1 MMTERSPIVG
11 DLLEEYREVV
21 RPRRGRIRAAIWFV
35 TQLISL
41 LRPWM
46 WGVILGVT
54 LGVSNL
60 IWTAVAPLADD
71 EPPVILALGLAIL
84 TTWVIAGFAA
94 ERRSRRF
101 RDAIVAGAVV
111 AALSMA
117 IFSSANFA
125 RKMIFLDTI
134 QHRLDWQGLL
144 QRYQA
149 SGSDDLRS
157 FVIREQ
163 VEGLP
168 GGILFS
174 LAAGAF
180 CGALGGAYSS
190 WRREQPSR
198 MDVT

>member
-1 MMTERSPIVG
+1 MRKGDPVIG

-21 RPRRGRIRAAIWFV
+21 RPRRGSFGAAIWFV
-35 TQLISL
+35 MQLASL

-46 WGVILGVT
+46 WGLILGVT
-54 LGVSNL
+54 LGIANL
-60 IWTAVAPLADD
+60 ISTAVAPLADD
-71 EPPVILALGLAIL
+71 EPPIILALGLAIL

-101 RDAIVAGAVV
+101 RDAIVAGAIV
-111 AALSMA
+111 AGLSMG

-125 RKMIFLDTI
+125 RKMIFLETI

-149 SGSDDLRS
+149 SGASDLRS
-157 FVIREQ
+157 FVIAEHL
-163 VEGLP
+163 EGLP
-168 GGILFS
+168 SGILFS
-174 LAAGAF
+174 LALGAV

>member
-1 MMTERSPIVG
+1 MTERSPIIG

-21 RPRRGRIRAAIWFV
+21 RPRRGGFSAGVWFV
-35 TQLISL
+35 TQLASL

-46 WGVILGVT
+46 WGLILGVT
-54 LGVSNL
+54 LGAANL
-60 IWTAVAPLADD
+60 ISAAVAPLADD
-71 EPPVILALGLAIL
+71 EPPIILALGLAIL

-111 AALSMA
+111 AVLSMA

-125 RKMIFLDTI
+125 RKMIFLETI

-144 QRYQA
+144 QRYQS
-149 SGSDDLRS
+149 SGSSDLRS
-157 FVIREQ
+157 FVIREHL
-163 VEGLP
+163 EGLP

-174 LAAGAF
+174 LALGAF
-180 CGALGGAYSS
+180 CGALGSAYSS

>member
-1 MMTERSPIVG
+1 MTERSPIIG

-21 RPRRGRIRAAIWFV
+21 RPRRGRVGASIWFV

-41 LRPWM
+41 LKPWM

-60 IWTAVAPLADD
+60 ISTALAPLADD
-71 EPPVILALGLAIL
+71 EPPFILALGVTILAA
-84 TTWVIAGFAA
+84 WVFAGFAA

-101 RDAIVAGAVV
+101 REAIVAGAVV
-111 AALSMA
+111 ALLSTA
-117 IFSSANFA
+117 IFSTANFA
-125 RKMIFLDTI
+125 RKMIFLETI

-149 SGSDDLRS
+149 SGSSDLRS
-157 FVIREQ
+157 FVIKEH

-174 LAAGAF
+174 LAIGAF